1 MHIQVVDPRDD
12 AAFGE
17 WYAVVDASAQAARPG
32 EPDWLPGELRQQ
44 LLEGLD
50 RGGPRDTATT
60 ALLLRDDGG
69 DGDDDRAGDRVGVA
83 VAAARLDLPLRDN
96 LSLAELELYVAPAAR
111 RRGHGTTLL
120 ADVRERAAAAGR
132 ITLLAYV
139 DEPPGAEAPGAE
151 APGRPFAEH
160 AGFRCGQTEVRRDLD
175 LPADAARLTA
185 AERACAPYAEGY
197 EITTWTVGCPN
208 ALVEDR
214 ALLSRRMSTDI
225 PLGELPLEEEEWD
238 AARVRREEAHSA
250 AQDRLLVAAGA
261 LDEAGRLVAVT
272 ELAVPRPEPARAY
285 QWDTIVLQEHRGHR
299 LGMLVKAAALRR
311 LAVESPRTRLLS
323 TWNAEENTHM
333 IAVNE
338 ALGFRTAGTQSAW
351 TGPAAG

>member
-1 MHIQVVDPRDD
+1 MHIQVVDPRDG

-50 RGGPRDTATT
+50 RGEPRDTATT

-69 DGDDDRAGDRVGVA
+69 DGGA

-132 ITLLAYV
+132 TTLLAYV
-139 DEPPGAEAPGAE
+139 DEPPGAEAPG
-151 APGRPFAEH
+151 RPFAER
-160 AGFRCGQTEVRRDLD
+160 AGFRCGQREVRRDLD

-185 AERACAPYAEGY
+185 VERACAPYAEGY
-197 EITTWTVGCPN
+197 EITTWTAGCPD

-238 AARVRREEAHSA
+238 AARVRREEAHGA

-299 LGMLVKAAALRR
+299 LGMLVKVAALRR